1 MKKKKKSRLN
11 KVDVLFW
18 LGAAL
23 LSLSAGLLWELSH
36 SLVVSGL
43 FCLAASFLA
52 EPPVKEDDG

>member
-18 LGAAL
+18 LGAVL
-23 LSLSAGLLWELSH
+23 LSLAMGLWWELPQGLL
-36 SLVVSGL
+36 VFGL
-43 FCLAASFLA
+43 FCMAASFLA